1 MSGLVERANKIV
13 IALGDL
19 KRNEADAD
27 SNRTIVE
34 TSAKVQRLISQL
46 QGAFEINRLLSED
59 GLKIPSL
66 AKNRVESATK
76 AKAAARRTAT
86 TLENPDQG
94 PQDIVGILNGKGVQE
109 KALGEGETIAKALA
123 QGVETALEDERQALL
138 PKNLQ
143 DQIPEVP
150 QAGGYKLHRN
160 LQRAREALETAVSV
174 TPTVL
179 ADGPEPI
186 RDARTAR
193 KSAAE
198 AWEKNHS
205 ALDELLEKEDPEVRK
220 FFREASSEDGASLS
234 RLTDKVSKRLKKDG
248 LTDSYR
254 IHFQ

>member
-1 MSGLVERANKIV
+1 MSGLVERANVIE

-27 SNRTIVE
+27 LDRTVVE
-34 TSAKVQRLISQL
+34 TSARVARLISQL

-109 KALGEGETIAKALA
+109 KALGEGETVAKALA
-123 QGVETALEDERQALL
+123 KGVETALEDERQALL
-138 PKNLQ
+138 PDNIQ
-143 DQIPEVP
+143 AQIADVPNGFRLRRALLKAHEVLS
-150 QAGGYKLHRN
+150 AS
-160 LQRAREALETAVSV
+160 VSV
-174 TPTVL
+174 TPSDL

-198 AWEKNHS
+198 AWRKNYS
-205 ALDELLEKEDPEVRK
+205 DLDELIEREDPEIQK

>member
-1 MSGLVERANKIV
+1 MSSLVERANQIE

-27 SNRTIVE
+27 LNRTIVE
-34 TSAKVQRLISQL
+34 TSAKAQRLISQL
-46 QGAFEINRLLSED
+46 QGALEIKRSLSED
-59 GLKIPSL
+59 GLNIPSL

-76 AKAAARRTAT
+76 AKSAARRTAT
-86 TLENPDQG
+86 TLENRDQG

-109 KALGEGETIAKALA
+109 NALGEGETIAKALA

-143 DQIPEVP
+143 DQITEPP
-150 QAGGYKLHRN
+150 GAMMLARKLR
-160 LQRAREALETAVSV
+160 QAREALVTAVSV
-174 TPTVL
+174 TPSDL
-179 ADGPEPI
+179 AGGPKPI
-186 RDARTAR
+186 RDGRTAR
-193 KSAAE
+193 KSAVE
-198 AWEKNHS
+198 AWEKNYS
-205 ALDELLEKEDPEVRK
+205 ELNELLEKEDPEIRK

-234 RLTDKVSKRLKKDG
+234 LLTDKVSKRLKKDG

>member
-1 MSGLVERANKIV
+1 MSGLVERANQIE

-27 SNRTIVE
+27 ANRTIVE
-34 TSAKVQRLISQL
+34 TSAKAQRLISQL
-46 QGAFEINRLLSED
+46 RGALEIKRSLSED

-66 AKNRVESATK
+66 PRNRVESATK
-76 AKAAARRTAT
+76 AKTNARKSAT
-86 TLENPDQG
+86 NLEKPDQG
-94 PQDIVGILNGKGVQE
+94 SQEIVGILNGKGVQE
-109 KALGEGETIAKALA
+109 NALGEGETIAKALA

-143 DQIPEVP
+143 DQITEPP
-150 QAGGYKLHRN
+150 GGMMLARKLR
-160 LQRAREALETAVSV
+160 QAREALVTEVSV
-174 TPTVL
+174 TPSDL
-179 ADGPEPI
+179 AGGPKPI

-193 KSAAE
+193 KSAVE
-198 AWEKNHS
+198 AWEKNYS
-205 ALDELLEKEDPEVRK
+205 KLNELLEKEDPEIRK

-234 RLTDKVSKRLKKDG
+234 LLTDKVSKRLKKDG